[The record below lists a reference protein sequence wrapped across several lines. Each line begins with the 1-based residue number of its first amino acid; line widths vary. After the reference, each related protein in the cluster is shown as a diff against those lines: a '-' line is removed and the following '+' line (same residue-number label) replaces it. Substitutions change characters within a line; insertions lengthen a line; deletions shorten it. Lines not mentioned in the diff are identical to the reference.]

1 MNRSM
6 TVAMWDIKNALT
18 VRFVKWGLIMA
29 AGFGPALNIIMV
41 VGIALITPPDILL
54 QMMGFLHP
62 MVASMLAIFALIP
75 TTMISAN
82 ALVGEREQNTLEPLL
97 CTPLT
102 DKQLLWGKTLSSAMP
117 SLVVLVSSIVITFIG
132 VNVGLVALGF
142 PLMLIPDL
150 PSLFLLLT
158 AVPITIFAL
167 VAVMILISGRVTR
180 VYEAY
185 QTTSVVVV
193 VFIIPMM
200 LPMFALDETG
210 MITDQSIIWFSNLLI
225 LIIAVALFAIGWG
238 LALSRFNRD
247 KLVSLV

>member
-1 MNRSM
+1 MNKSM
-6 TVAMWDIKNALT
+6 IVALWDIKNALT
-18 VRFVKWGLIMA
+18 VRLVKYGLAMA
-29 AGFGPALNIIMV
+29 AAFGPALNIIMV
-41 VGIALITPPDILL
+41 LGLALVTPVDVMTEL
-54 QMMGFLHP
+54 MGFLFP

-102 DKQLLWGKTLSSAMP
+102 DKQLLWGKTLSSAIP
-117 SLVVLVSSIVITFIG
+117 SLIVLVASVAITMIG
-132 VNVGLVALGF
+132 VNIGLLAIGY
-142 PLMLIPDL
+142 PLMLIPDI
-150 PSLFLLLT
+150 PGLFLLFT

-185 QTTSVVVV
+185 QTTSAVVI
-193 VFIIPMM
+193 VFILPMM
-200 LPMFALDETG
+200 MPLFSIDETG
-210 MITDQSIIWFSNLLI
+210 MTDQSLVWLTNIITLL
-225 LIIAVALFAIGWG
+225 IAVAIFAVAWA

>member
-1 MNRSM
+1 MNKSM
-6 TVAMWDIKNALT
+6 IVAMWDIKNALT
-18 VRFVKWGLIMA
+18 VKLVKYGLALATI
-29 AGFGPALNIIMV
+29 FGPALNIIMI
-41 VGIALITPPDILL
+41 VGIALVTPPDVIIEL
-54 QMMGFLHP
+54 MGFMYP

-102 DKQLLWGKTLSSAMP
+102 DKQLLWGKTLSSAIP
-117 SLVVLVSSIVITFIG
+117 SLIVLVISVAFTFIG
-132 VNVGLVALGF
+132 VNVGLLILGY
-142 PLMLIPDL
+142 PLMMIPDI
-150 PSLFLLLT
+150 PGLFLLFT
-158 AVPITIFAL
+158 AVPVTIFAL

-185 QTTSVVVV
+185 QSTSAVVI

-200 LPMFALDETG
+200 IPMFSIDQNG
-210 MITDQSIIWFSNLLI
+210 MADQSLVWLTNIVT
-225 LIIAVALFAIGWG
+225 LIIAVVIFAVAWS
-238 LALSRFNRD
+238 LAISRFNRD